1 MRSKI
6 SALWVSLLFVFA
18 YVDIFGFFRAD
29 VRAEIEAGEVTINGV
44 LPGPGQ
50 S

>member
-1 MRSKI
+1 M
-6 SALWVSLLFVFA
+6 LFVFA

-29 VRAEIEAGEVTINGV
+29 VVNGALTGTVPGAGFT
-44 LPGPGQ
+44 LARH